1 MRIVF
6 IGPPGAGKGTQCRR
20 LVELLEIPQL
30 STGEMLRQLRGHDS
44 ALARWVASHLD
55 AGQLAPDHLVMRI
68 VAERLI
74 EDECAHGYLLDGFPR
89 TVVQANLLEEYLSTL
104 RQRLDLVLELEIPDE
119 EIRRRLQARSETER
133 RGDDNLPAIEA
144 RIEIY
149 RDQIAGL
156 LEFYRGRG
164 LLQVV
169 DGLGSPDEVFQRIRK
184 LVEANSGFRAE
195 NTVL

>member
-20 LVELLEIPQL
+20 LVDLLGIPQL
-30 STGEMLRQLRGHDS
+30 STGEMLRELRGHDS

-68 VAERLI
+68 VAERLLTA
-74 EDECAHGYLLDGFPR
+74 ESASGYLLDGFPR
-89 TVVQANLLEEYLSTL
+89 TLVQANLLDEFLSG
-104 RQRLDLVLELEIPDE
+104 QQQNLDLVLELKIPDD
-119 EIRRRLQARSETER
+119 EIRQRLHARSQSEQ
-133 RGDDNLPAIEA
+133 RGDDNSLAIEA

-149 RDQIAGL
+149 QNQISDL
-156 LEFYRGRG
+156 LCFYREQA

-184 LVEANSGFRAE
+184 LVEANPGCKAE